1 MRLQTHCSTFV
12 VFLDI
17 HHEHPHVGFAS
28 ANLVK
33 LIYFPPFLIKFMD
46 QAKAKRD
53 QDRPQRSETAPG
65 PHRDRAGTAQTW
77 RRLEGTRRNSKGHA
91 RGTRTTCPLRGAL
104 GAARES
110 QVGGYAQCT
119 APGGLALGHLQ
130 CHVHACANAC
140 LCVRFPFAS
149 P

>member
-77 RRLEGTRRNSKGHA
+77 RRLEGTRRN
-91 RGTRTTCPLRGAL
+91 TREEHGPPAL
-104 GAARES
+104 WAARCRPNSES
-110 QVGGYAQCT
+110 ISLVDEKC
-119 APGGLALGHLQ
+119 P
-130 CHVHACANAC
+130 
-140 LCVRFPFAS
+140 VRPAMAAGIGTVTGAVMLLFIVNERSRQP
-149 P
+149 